1 MWRPYLELPL
11 NRQMTAGCAN
21 LNHTHNIIL
30 LLLLLSS
37 LCPERERV
45 LPLSHLEGSSLAGP
59 AWRGERW
66 LWCWPFTLPTS
77 SWLMPLP
84 SPTGVFFF
92 LCREIPGVNFCRWTD
107 HADWLTASIVP
118 FWARKKPLPRAL
130 QLLIHAWLVQCVC
143 VSIAVPNFSSCVWLC
158 THLITGLLSCLA
170 FVLFFPCPDT
180 LFHVVETVVCL
191 WM

>member
-30 LLLLLSS
+30 LLLLLLSS

-45 LPLSHLEGSSLAGP
+45 LPLSHLEGSSLASP
-59 AWRGERW
+59 AWWGERW
-66 LWCWPFTLPTS
+66 LWCWPVHPAHLLLTHA
-77 SWLMPLP
+77 
-84 SPTGVFFF
+84 SPIPNRGYFF
-92 LCREIPGVNFCRWTD
+92 LCREIPGVNFCRWND

-118 FWARKKPLPRAL
+118 FWARKKTLPRAL

-143 VSIAVPNFSSCVWLC
+143 VHRSPELQQLCVIVYTSYHWASFLFGFCFVFFS
-158 THLITGLLSCLA
+158 
-170 FVLFFPCPDT
+170 VLTPCSMWRR
-180 LFHVVETVVCL
+180 L
-191 WM
+191 